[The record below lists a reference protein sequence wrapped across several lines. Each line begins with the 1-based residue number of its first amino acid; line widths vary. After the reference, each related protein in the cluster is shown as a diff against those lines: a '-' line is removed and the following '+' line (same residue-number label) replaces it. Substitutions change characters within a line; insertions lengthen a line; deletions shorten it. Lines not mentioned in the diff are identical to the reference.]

1 MSKGDWKRP
10 RDSGVSKKQ
19 YDSNFEGVFG
29 KKEIKTW
36 NPEEDN
42 EQEKSVQ
49 NQPTCERRGG
59 GETSNSTPCTKDPD
73 GEAGTTGGTQPS
85 ESSN

>member
-10 RDSGVSKKQ
+10 RDGSVSKEQ
-19 YDSNFEGVFG
+19 YDDNFEAVFG

-49 NQPTCERRGG
+49 DQPTCERGSRRK
-59 GETSNSTPCTKDPD
+59 TTNSTPHNEDNNRGVD
-73 GEAGTTGGTQPS
+73 TTCSCQPS
-85 ESSN
+85 EPSN